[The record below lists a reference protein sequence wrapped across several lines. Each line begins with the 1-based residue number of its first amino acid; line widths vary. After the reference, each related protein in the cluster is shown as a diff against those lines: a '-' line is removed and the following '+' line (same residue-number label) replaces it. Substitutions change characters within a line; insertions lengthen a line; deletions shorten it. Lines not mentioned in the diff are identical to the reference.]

1 MLAAGSRAIC
11 YGTNMILQWF
21 DASEAATVG
30 VALAD
35 HFQSG
40 PAVGRKKAA
49 AAGDWRQELPRLRQ
63 RISREA
69 GPLKLNLFKRAKL
82 LNSFKW
88 RLSELGFDPKSVE
101 ELTQVVLMQLV
112 VKDEAAGATGGDGA
126 VAEVG
131 RVSARRLPT
140 LLGEADALFAQHR
153 YAESA
158 KRLEEALT
166 LDERRGDVH
175 AKLGAALCCVGR
187 YADAE
192 SALRRAIG
200 LRPNL
205 AVAYFNLGTLL
216 RDKGEFAA
224 SETALRRAVKQ
235 DPKNALALASLG
247 LTLGMRARLTE
258 ARECF
263 TKALRMKPHDAG
275 TLSSLGWLDGIEGRF
290 EEAEK
295 HHRAALEADPRHP
308 GARALLA
315 GLRRMTDADKD
326 WLEGAEQTLAEGV
339 PPLEE
344 SKLRYAV
351 GKYFDDLAKYSKA
364 FEQFKRANELQKLVA
379 APYDRAARTKFA
391 DEMVGEYT
399 RERLAQPTKGALDSA
414 RPVFVTGMMR
424 SGTSL
429 VEQIIA
435 SHPHA
440 KGAGELNFWNE
451 TARKQQGGSP
461 REGLDEARAR
471 KLGESYLKVLQQ
483 HSADALH
490 VVDKSTFNTDHLG
503 LIHVVLP
510 NARVVYVQRDPVDTC
525 LSCYFQD
532 FANMASFTMDQSD
545 LAHYYQE
552 HHRLISHWQ
561 SVLPQEAL
569 LVVPYAELV
578 ADPET
583 WSRRII
589 EFIGLE
595 WDARCLQFHKT
606 QRSVLTASNWQV
618 RQPVY
623 SRSVGRWRNY
633 EKFIRPL
640 LELRNL
646 PT

>member
-1 MLAAGSRAIC
+1 MPL
-11 YGTNMILQWF
+11 NWF
-21 DASEAATVG
+21 DAREAAAVG
-30 VALAD
+30 AALAD
-35 HFQSG
+35 HFQPGSG
-40 PAVGRKKAA
+40 SLASGQKKADA
-49 AAGDWRQELPRLRQ
+49 PRDWRQDLPRLRQ
-63 RISREA
+63 RIAREA
-69 GPLKLNLFKRAKL
+69 GSLKLNLFKRAKL

-88 RLSELGFDPKSVE
+88 RLAELGFDPKSID
-101 ELTQVVLMQLV
+101 ELTQVLLMQLV
-112 VKDEAAGATGGDGA
+112 MKGERAGVPGDNRT
-126 VAEVG
+126 VMEVG
-131 RVSARRLPT
+131 AVSARRLPT

-153 YAESA
+153 YGESA

-166 LDERRGDVH
+166 LDGRRADVH

-187 YADAE
+187 YGDAE

-200 LRPNL
+200 LKPSL
-205 AVAYFNLGTLL
+205 AAAYFSLGTLL

-235 DPKNALALASLG
+235 DPRNALALASLG
-247 LTLGMRARLTE
+247 LTLGMRGRLTE
-258 ARECF
+258 AREYF
-263 TKALRMKPHDAG
+263 EKALRLKPHDAG
-275 TLSSLGWLDGIEGRF
+275 ILSSFGWLAGIEGRF
-290 EEAEK
+290 EEAEG
-295 HHRAALEADPRHP
+295 HHRAALEADSRHP
-308 GARALLA
+308 GARAMLA

-326 WLEGAEQTLAEGV
+326 WLEGAERTLADGV

-344 SKLRYAV
+344 SKLRYAM
-351 GKYFDDLAKYSKA
+351 GKYFDDLGKYSKA
-364 FEQFKRANELQKLVA
+364 FEQYRRANELQKLVA
-379 APYDRAARTKFA
+379 APYDRTDRTKLV
-391 DEMVGEYT
+391 DDMITTYT
-399 RERLAQPTKGALDSA
+399 RQRLDQPARGASESA

-435 SHPHA
+435 SHPQA
-440 KGAGELNFWNE
+440 MGAGELDFWHV
-451 TARKQQGGSP
+451 TARKHESLR
-461 REGLDEARAR
+461 REDPDEPLTR

-483 HSADALH
+483 HSPNALR

-503 LIHVVLP
+503 LIHRVLP
-510 NARVVYVQRDPVDTC
+510 QARIIYVQRDPIDNC
-525 LSCYFQD
+525 LSCFFQD
-532 FANMASFTMDQSD
+532 FVNVASFTMDLSD

-561 SVLPQEAL
+561 AVLPETTL

-583 WSRRII
+583 WSRRMIQ
-589 EFIGLE
+589 FSGLE
-595 WDARCLQFHKT
+595 WDSRCLQFHKT

-640 LELRNL
+640 AELRKL
-646 PT
+646 EPA

>member
-1 MLAAGSRAIC
+1 MVL
-11 YGTNMILQWF
+11 NWF
-21 DASEAATVG
+21 DAREAAAVG
-30 VALAD
+30 AALAD
-35 HFQSG
+35 HFQPES
-40 PAVGRKKAA
+40 ASAASGRKKAGA
-49 AAGDWRQELPRLRQ
+49 ARDWRQDLPRLRQ
-63 RISREA
+63 RIAREA

-88 RLSELGFDPKSVE
+88 RLSELGFDTKSVD
-101 ELTQVVLMQLV
+101 ELTQVLLMQLV
-112 VKDEAAGATGGDGA
+112 VKGESAGLPAGNGAAKGGG
-126 VAEVG
+126 G
-131 RVSARRLPT
+131 VSARRLPT

-158 KRLEEALT
+158 KRLEEAII
-166 LDERRGDVH
+166 LDERRADVY

-192 SALRRAIG
+192 SALRRAIE
-200 LRPNL
+200 LKPSL
-205 AVAYFNLGTLL
+205 AAAYFNLGILL
-216 RDKGEFAA
+216 KDKGEFAA

-235 DPKNALALASLG
+235 DPRNALALAGLG
-247 LTLGMRARLTE
+247 LTLGLRGRLTE
-258 ARECF
+258 AREYF
-263 TKALRMKPHDAG
+263 EKALRLKPHDAAI
-275 TLSSLGWLDGIEGRF
+275 LSSLGWLGGIEGRF
-290 EEAEK
+290 EEAEG

-308 GARALLA
+308 GARAMLA
-315 GLRRMTDADKD
+315 GLRRMTDADRD
-326 WLEGAEQTLAEGV
+326 WLEGAERTLADGV

-344 SKLRYAV
+344 SKLRFAM
-351 GKYFDDLAKYSKA
+351 GKYFDDLGKYSKA
-364 FEQFKRANELQKLVA
+364 FEQYKRANELHKLVA

-391 DEMVGEYT
+391 DEMIGEYT
-399 RERLAQPTKGALDSA
+399 RERLAQPAKGASESA

-435 SHPHA
+435 SHPQA

-451 TARKQQGGSP
+451 AGRRQHEGSSH
-461 REGLDEARAR
+461 EELDEARTR

-483 HSADALH
+483 HSADALR

-503 LIHVVLP
+503 LIHLVLP
-510 NARVVYVQRDPVDTC
+510 QARIIYVQRDPVDTC

-532 FANMASFTMDQSD
+532 FANVASFTMDLSD
-545 LAHYYQE
+545 LAQYYHE
-552 HHRLISHWQ
+552 HHRLISHWRQ
-561 SVLPQEAL
+561 ALPQGTL

-595 WDARCLQFHKT
+595 WDPRCLQFHKT

-640 LELRNL
+640 LELRKS
-646 PT
+646 TS

>member
-1 MLAAGSRAIC
+1 
-11 YGTNMILQWF
+11 MIRQWF
-21 DASEAATVG
+21 DASEAAAVG
-30 VALAD
+30 AALAD

-40 PAVGRKKAA
+40 PAAGRKKAA
-49 AAGDWRQELPRLRQ
+49 APGDWRQEVPRLRQ
-63 RISREA
+63 RIAREA
-69 GPLKLNLFKRAKL
+69 GALKLNLFKRAKL

-112 VKDEAAGATGGDGA
+112 AKGESVGIPHSNGVVREGGG
-126 VAEVG
+126 G
-131 RVSARRLPT
+131 SARRLPV

-166 LDERRGDVH
+166 LDARRADVH

-187 YADAE
+187 YGDAE
-192 SALRRAIG
+192 NALRRAIELKPG
-200 LRPNL
+200 L
-205 AVAYFNLGTLL
+205 AAAYFNLGTLL

-263 TKALRMKPHDAG
+263 EKALRLKPHDAG
-275 TLSSLGWLDGIEGRF
+275 TLSSLGWLAGIEGRF
-290 EEAEK
+290 QEAEG
-295 HHRAALEADPRHP
+295 HYRAALEADERHP

-315 GLRRMTDADKD
+315 GLRRMTDADRD
-326 WLEGAEQTLAEGV
+326 WLEGAERTIADGV

-344 SKLRYAV
+344 SKLRYAM
-351 GKYFDDLAKYSKA
+351 GKYFDDLGKYSKA
-364 FEQFKRANELQKLVA
+364 FEQYKRANELQKLVA

-391 DEMVGEYT
+391 DEMTGEYT
-399 RERLAQPTKGALDSA
+399 RERLAQPAKGALDSS

-435 SHPHA
+435 SHPQA

-451 TARKQQGGSP
+451 TGRKQQ
-461 REGLDEARAR
+461 EGLDEARTK
-471 KLGESYLKVLQQ
+471 KLGESYLKILQQ
-483 HSADALH
+483 HSPDALC

-503 LIHVVLP
+503 LIHLVLP
-510 NARVVYVQRDPVDTC
+510 KARIIYVQRDPVDTC
-525 LSCYFQD
+525 LSCYMQD
-532 FANMASFTMDQSD
+532 FANVASFTMDLSD
-545 LAHYYQE
+545 LAHYYRE
-552 HHRLISHWQ
+552 HQRLISHWRQ
-561 SVLPQEAL
+561 ALPEEAL

-595 WDARCLQFHKT
+595 WDPQCLQFHMT

-640 LELRNL
+640 LELRKL
-646 PT
+646 TS

>member
-1 MLAAGSRAIC
+1 
-11 YGTNMILQWF
+11 MIRQWF
-21 DASEAATVG
+21 DASEAAAVG
-30 VALAD
+30 AALAD
-35 HFQSG
+35 QFQSG
-40 PAVGRKKAA
+40 PAAVRKKAA
-49 AAGDWRQELPRLRQ
+49 APGDWRQEVPRLRQ
-63 RISREA
+63 RIAREA

-112 VKDEAAGATGGDGA
+112 AKGEGVGIPHSNGVVHEGGG
-126 VAEVG
+126 G
-131 RVSARRLPT
+131 SARRLPT

-166 LDERRGDVH
+166 FDERRADVH

-187 YADAE
+187 YGDAE
-192 SALRRAIG
+192 SALRRAIE
-200 LRPNL
+200 LKPSL
-205 AVAYFNLGTLL
+205 ALAYFNLGTLL

-263 TKALRMKPHDAG
+263 EKALRLKPHDAG
-275 TLSSLGWLDGIEGRF
+275 TLSSLGWLAGIEGRF
-290 EEAEK
+290 AEAEG
-295 HHRAALEADPRHP
+295 HYRAALEADERHP

-315 GLRRMTDADKD
+315 GLRRMTDADKE
-326 WLEGAEQTLAEGV
+326 WLEGAEGTLAAGV

-344 SKLRYAV
+344 SKLRYAM
-351 GKYFDDLAKYSKA
+351 GKYFDDLGKYPKA
-364 FEQFKRANELQKLVA
+364 FEQYKRANELQKLVA

-391 DEMVGEYT
+391 DEMTGEYT
-399 RERLAQPTKGALDSA
+399 KERLAQPAKGASDSA

-435 SHPHA
+435 SHPQA

-451 TARKQQGGSP
+451 TGRKQHEGSS
-461 REGLDEARAR
+461 REGLDEARTR

-483 HSADALH
+483 HSADALR
-490 VVDKSTFNTDHLG
+490 VVDKSTFNTDHMG
-503 LIHVVLP
+503 LIHLVLP
-510 NARVVYVQRDPVDTC
+510 GARIIYVQRDPVDTC

-532 FANMASFTMDQSD
+532 FANVATFTMDLSD
-545 LAHYYQE
+545 LAHYYRE
-552 HHRLISHWQ
+552 HYRLTAHWRQ
-561 SVLPQEAL
+561 VLPQEAL

-595 WDARCLQFHKT
+595 WDPRCLQFHQT

-640 LELRNL
+640 LELRKL
-646 PT
+646 TS

>member
-1 MLAAGSRAIC
+1 
-11 YGTNMILQWF
+11 MIRQWF
-21 DASEAATVG
+21 DASEATAVG
-30 VALAD
+30 AALAD

-40 PAVGRKKAA
+40 PAAGRKKATA
-49 AAGDWRQELPRLRQ
+49 PGDWRQEVPRLRQ
-63 RISREA
+63 RIAREA

-112 VKDEAAGATGGDGA
+112 AKGESVGIPHGNGLVHKGGG
-126 VAEVG
+126 G
-131 RVSARRLPT
+131 SARRLPI

-158 KRLEEALT
+158 KRLEEALI
-166 LDERRGDVH
+166 LDARRADVH

-187 YADAE
+187 YGDAE
-192 SALRRAIG
+192 SALRRAIELKPG
-200 LRPNL
+200 L
-205 AVAYFNLGTLL
+205 AAAYFNLGTLL

-263 TKALRMKPHDAG
+263 EKALLLKPHDAG
-275 TLSSLGWLDGIEGRF
+275 TLSSLGWLAGIEGRF
-290 EEAEK
+290 QEAEG
-295 HHRAALEADPRHP
+295 HYRAALEADERHP
-308 GARALLA
+308 AARASLA

-326 WLEGAEQTLAEGV
+326 WLEGAERTLADGV

-344 SKLRYAV
+344 SKLRYAM
-351 GKYFDDLAKYSKA
+351 GKYFDDLGKYPKA
-364 FEQFKRANELQKLVA
+364 FEQYKRANELQKLVA
-379 APYDRAARTKFA
+379 APYDRADRTKLVDDMIA
-391 DEMVGEYT
+391 MYT
-399 RERLAQPTKGALDSA
+399 RQRLDQPAKGASESA

-435 SHPHA
+435 SHPQA
-440 KGAGELNFWNE
+440 MGAGELDFWNV
-451 TARKQQGGSP
+451 TARKHESLR
-461 REGLDEARAR
+461 REAPDEALTR

-483 HSADALH
+483 HSPNALR

-503 LIHVVLP
+503 LIHRMLP
-510 NARVVYVQRDPVDTC
+510 QARIIYVQRDPIDNC

-532 FANMASFTMDQSD
+532 FVSVASFTMDLSA
-545 LAHYYQE
+545 LAHYYQQ
-552 HHRLISHWQ
+552 HHRLISHWRG
-561 SVLPQEAL
+561 VLPEARL

-583 WSRRII
+583 WSRRMI

-595 WDARCLQFHKT
+595 WDPQCLQFHKT

-640 LELRNL
+640 LELRKL
-646 PT
+646 TS

>member
-11 YGTNMILQWF
+11 YGTDMILQWF

-30 VALAD
+30 VSLAD
-35 HFQSG
+35 HFQAR
-40 PAVGRKKAA
+40 PASGRKKAV

-112 VKDEAAGATGGDGA
+112 VKGEPVGILPGDSG
-126 VAEVG
+126 VREG
-131 RVSARRLPT
+131 LTTRQLPT
-140 LLGEADALFAQHR
+140 LLGQADALFAQR
-153 YAESA
+153 KYAEA
-158 KRLEEALT
+158 AEQLETILAL
-166 LDERRGDVH
+166 DDRNADVH
-175 AKLGAALCCVGR
+175 GKLGAALCCVGR

-192 SALRRAIG
+192 RALRRAIE
-200 LRPNL
+200 LKPSL
-205 AVAYFNLGTLL
+205 ASAYFNLGTLL

-224 SETALRRAVKQ
+224 SETALHRAVKQ

-247 LTLGMRARLTE
+247 LTLGMRGRLSE
-258 ARECF
+258 ARERF
-263 TKALRMKPHDAG
+263 EKALRLKPHDAG

-295 HHRAALEADPRHP
+295 HYRAALEADPRHP

-315 GLRRMTDADKD
+315 GLRRMTDADKE
-326 WLEGAEQTLAEGV
+326 WLAGAERTLAEGV

-351 GKYFDDLAKYSKA
+351 GKYFDDLGIYSKA

-391 DEMVGEYT
+391 DEMVAEYT
-399 RERLAQPTKGALDSA
+399 RERLAQPAKGASGST

-435 SHPHA
+435 SHPQA

-451 TARKQQGGSP
+451 TARKRQ
-461 REGLDEARAR
+461 EGLDEARTR
-471 KLGESYLKVLQQ
+471 KLAESYLKVLQH
-483 HSADALH
+483 HSSDAQR

-503 LIHVVLP
+503 LIHLVLAK
-510 NARVVYVQRDPVDTC
+510 ARIIYVQRDPVDTC

-532 FANMASFTMDQSD
+532 FANVASFTMDLSD
-545 LAHYYQE
+545 LAHYCKE
-552 HHRLISHWQ
+552 HQRLISHWRQ
-561 SVLPQEAL
+561 VLPAETL

-589 EFIGLE
+589 EFIGLD
-595 WDARCLQFHKT
+595 WDPRCLQFHRT
-606 QRSVLTASNWQV
+606 QRAVLTASNWQV

-640 LELRNL
+640 LELRKS
-646 PT
+646 TS

>member
-1 MLAAGSRAIC
+1 MPL
-11 YGTNMILQWF
+11 NWF
-21 DASEAATVG
+21 DSREAAAVG

-35 HFQSG
+35 HFLPKSGG
-40 PAVGRKKAA
+40 PASGHKKGTAPK
-49 AAGDWRQELPRLRQ
+49 DWRQDLPRLRQ
-63 RISREA
+63 RITREA

-88 RLSELGFDPKSVE
+88 RLSEIGFDPKSVE

-112 VKDEAAGATGGDGA
+112 VRGESVGIPSGTGNSGAQAAGGGTT
-126 VAEVG
+126 
-131 RVSARRLPT
+131 RRLPT
-140 LLGEADALFAQHR
+140 LLGQADALYAQRR
-153 YAESA
+153 YAEAA
-158 KRLEEALT
+158 KQLQAILALEERSA
-166 LDERRGDVH
+166 DVH
-175 AKLGAALCCVGR
+175 SKLGAALCCVGR

-192 SALRRAIG
+192 RSLRRAIE
-200 LRPNL
+200 LKPSL
-205 AVAYFNLGTLL
+205 AGAYFNLGTLL

-247 LTLGMRARLTE
+247 LTLGMRARIDE

-263 TKALRMKPHDAG
+263 EKALRLKPHDAG
-275 TLSSLGWLDGIEGRF
+275 TLSSLGWLDSIEGRF

-295 HHRAALEADPRHP
+295 HYREALEADPRHP

-315 GLRRMTDADKD
+315 ALRRMTDADKD
-326 WLEGAEQTLAEGV
+326 WLAGAERTLADGV

-344 SKLRYAV
+344 SKLRYAM
-351 GKYFDDLAKYSKA
+351 GKYFDDLGKYPKA

-379 APYDRAARTKFA
+379 APYDGAARTKFA
-391 DEMVGEYT
+391 DDVLRQYT
-399 RERLAQPTKGALDSA
+399 RERVMQPAKGASSST

-435 SHPHA
+435 SHPQA
-440 KGAGELNFWNE
+440 KGAGELNFWNDA
-451 TARKQQGGSP
+451 ARKP
-461 REGLDEARAR
+461 HEGLDEPRTR
-471 KLGESYLKVLQQ
+471 QLGESYLKVLQQ
-483 HSADALH
+483 HSPDAQR

-503 LIHVVLP
+503 LIHQVLP
-510 NARVVYVQRDPVDTC
+510 KARIIYVQRDPVDTC

-532 FANMASFTMDQSD
+532 FANVASFTMDLSD

-552 HHRLISHWQ
+552 HQRLISHWRQ
-561 SVLPQEAL
+561 VLPAETL

-595 WDARCLQFHKT
+595 WDPQCLQFHKT
-606 QRSVLTASNWQV
+606 QRAVLTASNWQV

-640 LELRNL
+640 LELRKL
-646 PT
+646 PS

>member
-1 MLAAGSRAIC
+1 
-11 YGTNMILQWF
+11 MIRQWF
-21 DASEAATVG
+21 DSSEAAAVG
-30 VALAD
+30 TALAD
-35 HFQSG
+35 HFQPG
-40 PAVGRKKAA
+40 PPPGRKKAGA
-49 AAGDWRQELPRLRQ
+49 PGDWRQEVPRLRQ
-63 RISREA
+63 RIAREA
-69 GPLKLNLFKRAKL
+69 ASLKLNLFKRAKL

-112 VKDEAAGATGGDGA
+112 IKGESAGIAQGNRSLPAQGSGTT
-126 VAEVG
+126 
-131 RVSARRLPT
+131 RRLPT
-140 LLGEADALFAQHR
+140 LTGQADALFAQHK
-153 YAESA
+153 YAEAA
-158 KRLEEALT
+158 KQLEAIVAL
-166 LDERRGDVH
+166 DGRNADVH
-175 AKLGAALCCVGR
+175 VKLGAALCCVGR

-192 SALRRAIG
+192 NALRRAIE
-200 LRPNL
+200 LKPSL
-205 AVAYFNLGTLL
+205 AAAYFNLGTLL

-235 DPKNALALASLG
+235 DPRNAQALASLG
-247 LTLGMRARLTE
+247 LTLGMRARLRE

-263 TKALRMKPHDAG
+263 EKALRLKPHDAG
-275 TLSSLGWLDGIEGRF
+275 VLSSLGWIDGIEGRF

-295 HHRAALEADPRHP
+295 HHRSALETEPRHP
-308 GARALLA
+308 GSLAMLA

-326 WLEGAEQTLAEGV
+326 WLEGAERTLADGV

-344 SKLRYAV
+344 SKLRYAM
-351 GKYFDDLAKYSKA
+351 GKYFDDLGKYSKA

-391 DEMVGEYT
+391 DEMVAEYT
-399 RERLAQPTKGALDSA
+399 KERLAHAAKGASDSA
-414 RPVFVTGMMR
+414 RPAFVTGMMR

-435 SHPHA
+435 SHPQA
-440 KGAGELNFWNE
+440 MGAGELNFWNE
-451 TARKQQGGSP
+451 TARKQQEGLP
-461 REGLDEARAR
+461 REGLDEVRTR

-483 HSADALH
+483 HSADALR

-503 LIHVVLP
+503 LIHLVLP
-510 NARVVYVQRDPVDTC
+510 QARIIYVQRDPVDTC

-532 FANMASFTMDQSD
+532 FANVASFTMDLAD
-545 LAHYYQE
+545 LAHYRRE
-552 HHRLISHWQ
+552 HTRLTSHWRQ
-561 SVLPQEAL
+561 VLPQETL

-595 WDARCLQFHKT
+595 WDPRCLQFHET
-606 QRSVLTASNWQV
+606 RRSVLTASNWQV

-640 LELRNL
+640 LDLRKL
-646 PT
+646 TS

>member
-1 MLAAGSRAIC
+1 MPL
-11 YGTNMILQWF
+11 NWF
-21 DASEAATVG
+21 DSREAAAVG
-30 VALAD
+30 AALAD
-35 HFQSG
+35 HFLPGSG
-40 PAVGRKKAA
+40 SSAAGRKKASA
-49 AAGDWRQELPRLRQ
+49 PRDWRQDLPRLRQ
-63 RISREA
+63 RIAREA

-88 RLSELGFDPKSVE
+88 RLSELGFDAKSVD

-112 VKDEAAGATGGDGA
+112 MKGESAGIPHDNGAREAGGG
-126 VAEVG
+126 
-131 RVSARRLPT
+131 STRRLPT
-140 LLGEADALFAQHR
+140 LLGQADALFAQHR

-158 KRLEEALT
+158 KQLEEILA
-166 LDERRGDVH
+166 LDERRADVH

-187 YADAE
+187 YTDAE
-192 SALRRAIG
+192 SALRRAIE
-200 LRPNL
+200 LKPSL
-205 AVAYFNLGTLL
+205 ADAYFNLGTLL

-247 LTLGMRARLTE
+247 LTLGMRSRLSE
-258 ARECF
+258 AKECF
-263 TKALRMKPHDAG
+263 EKALRLKPHDAR

-295 HHRAALEADPRHP
+295 HYRAALEADPRHP

-315 GLRRMTDADKD
+315 GLRRMTDADKE
-326 WLEGAEQTLAEGV
+326 WLTGAERTVADGV

-344 SKLRYAV
+344 SKLRYAM
-351 GKYFDDLAKYSKA
+351 GKYFDDLGKYSKA

-399 RERLAQPTKGALDSA
+399 RERLAQPVKGASDSA

-435 SHPHA
+435 SHPQVM
-440 KGAGELNFWNE
+440 GAGELNFWNE
-451 TARKQQGGSP
+451 AVAKQQ
-461 REGLDEARAR
+461 EGLDEARTR

-483 HSADALH
+483 HSPDAQR

-503 LIHVVLP
+503 LIHLVLP
-510 NARVVYVQRDPVDTC
+510 KARIIYVQRDPLDTC

-532 FANMASFTMDQSD
+532 FANVASFTMDLSD

-552 HHRLISHWQ
+552 HQRLISHWRQ
-561 SVLPQEAL
+561 VLPLEAL

-595 WDARCLQFHKT
+595 WDPRCLQSHKT
-606 QRSVLTASNWQV
+606 QRPVLTASNWQV

-640 LELRNL
+640 LQLRAS
-646 PT
+646 

>member
-1 MLAAGSRAIC
+1 
-11 YGTNMILQWF
+11 MILQWF
-21 DASEAATVG
+21 DASEAAAVG
-30 VALAD
+30 AALAD

-40 PAVGRKKAA
+40 PAAGRKKAGA
-49 AAGDWRQELPRLRQ
+49 PGDWRQEVPRLRQ
-63 RISREA
+63 RIAREA
-69 GPLKLNLFKRAKL
+69 GSLKLNLFKRAKL

-112 VKDEAAGATGGDGA
+112 VKGESAGLPHGNGA
-126 VAEVG
+126 VTERG
-131 RVSARRLPT
+131 SVSARRLPT
-140 LLGEADALFAQHR
+140 LLGEADALFAEHR

-166 LDERRGDVH
+166 LDERRADVH

-187 YADAE
+187 YGDAE
-192 SALRRAIG
+192 HALRRAIE
-200 LRPNL
+200 LKPSL

-235 DPKNALALASLG
+235 DPRNALALASLG

-258 ARECF
+258 ARQCF
-263 TKALRMKPHDAG
+263 EKALRLKPHDAG

-295 HHRAALEADPRHP
+295 HYRTALEADERHP
-308 GARALLA
+308 GALALLA
-315 GLRRMTDADKD
+315 GLRRMTEADKD
-326 WLEGAEQTLAEGV
+326 WLEGAERTLAGGV

-344 SKLRYAV
+344 SKLRYSM
-351 GKYFDDLAKYSKA
+351 GKYFDDLGKYSKA
-364 FEQFKRANELQKLVA
+364 FEQYKRANELQKLVA
-379 APYDRAARTKFA
+379 APYDRAARTTFTG
-391 DEMVGEYT
+391 EMTGEYT
-399 RERLAQPTKGALDSA
+399 RERLAQPAKGASDSA

-435 SHPHA
+435 SHPQA

-451 TARKQQGGSP
+451 TARKQH
-461 REGLDEARAR
+461 EGLDEARAK

-483 HSADALH
+483 HSADALR

-503 LIHVVLP
+503 LIHLVLP
-510 NARVVYVQRDPVDTC
+510 QARIVYVQRDPVDTC

-532 FANMASFTMDQSD
+532 FANVASFTMDLSD
-545 LAHYYQE
+545 LAHYYHE
-552 HHRLISHWQ
+552 HHRLISHWRQ
-561 SVLPQEAL
+561 ALPQEAL

-589 EFIGLE
+589 EFIGLK
-595 WDARCLQFHKT
+595 WDSRCLQFHKT
-606 QRSVLTASNWQV
+606 QRSVLTASSWQV

-623 SRSVGRWRNY
+623 SRSVGRWHHY

-640 LELRNL
+640 LELRKL
-646 PT
+646 SS